1 MYKVQSRFMSSAC
14 SVFCCCSLLAC
25 TLLALPAV
33 APINVAA
40 EERAV
45 TAVSATPSDTPYMI
59 AREQK
64 LGEIELGTHFHK
76 MKIHLRVK
84 VKSK

>member
-1 MYKVQSRFMSSAC
+1 MSSAC

-33 APINVAA
+33 APIKVAA

-45 TAVSATPSDTPYMI
+45 TAVSVTPSDAPCV
-59 AREQK
+59 AAKERRK
-64 LGEIELGTHFHK
+64 
-76 MKIHLRVK
+76 RVK
-84 VKSK
+84 IETGTRFHNMVTSGSENVESE